1 MSYLGYGSPEKL
13 EKAIIQEEDKD
24 FVVYAEGLLYLSV
37 CSSLPQQEVEARM
50 RRRPSGTK
58 NGWGLADEPFRSGE
72 PNPCPCDMKPE
83 THKHYLFVC

>member
-13 EKAIIQEEDKD
+13 EKAITQEEDED

-37 CSSLPQQEVEARM
+37 CSSLPQEEVEARM
-50 RRRPSGTK
+50 HRRISGASG
-58 NGWGLADEPFRSGE
+58 GWTLAEKLFRWGE